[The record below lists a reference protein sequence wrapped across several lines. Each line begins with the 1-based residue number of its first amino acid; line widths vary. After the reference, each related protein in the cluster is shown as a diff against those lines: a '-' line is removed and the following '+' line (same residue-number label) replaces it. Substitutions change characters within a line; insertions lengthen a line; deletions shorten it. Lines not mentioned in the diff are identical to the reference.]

1 MGPQIL
7 SDGPKIAISDRLS
20 RSLNSAFDR
29 RELTLAS
36 RSRMPLMRLATFTP
50 KIAEPLRLDWVL
62 ARRPDGGVRCS
73 SKLSAASEDGRDRMS
88 CVVPSDVGNRI
99 TPNLALRLSPHHH
112 PTEGNDES
120 ASIHFGA
127 RVS

>member
-1 MGPQIL
+1 
-7 SDGPKIAISDRLS
+7 
-20 RSLNSAFDR
+20 
-29 RELTLAS
+29 
-36 RSRMPLMRLATFTP
+36 MPLLRLATFTP
-50 KIAEPLRLDWVL
+50 KIVVPLRPDRVL

-73 SKLSAASEDGRDRMS
+73 SKLSAASEDRRYRMS